1 MSEAPKRIWAGK
13 YHGTWWQSKP
23 HHQMT
28 EYIRADLVEAA
39 IKRALEGAAQSVD
52 CACAGREIVLQCG
65 HRNNR
70 LRWDSCG
77 ESNCLALEAADIRA
91 LDPAQFI
98 EEPKP

>member
-1 MSEAPKRIWAGK
+1 MREAPKRIWAGK

-23 HHQMT
+23 HHQRT

-39 IKRALEGAAQSVD
+39 IKRALEGAANMIRD
-52 CACAGREIVLQCG
+52 GMD
-65 HRNNR
+65 
-70 LRWDSCG
+70 DS
-77 ESNCLALEAADIRA
+77 EWYNPVRAIRA